1 VSMSGTLAK
10 SARPT
15 SANPFLQGNFAPV
28 EVETTAFD
36 LSVTGQIP
44 EELNGRLL
52 RIGPNPHGPV
62 DPARYHWFTGHGMV
76 HCLRLRGGK
85 AEWYRNRYVVSDEIA
100 AAIGRK
106 PLEGP
111 RGAFENANTNVVD
124 MGGRTYAIV
133 EAGGLPVEIDY
144 ELESVARSNLGGSLR
159 HGFTAHPKF
168 DPLTGELHALTYQPG
183 LQALSYLVVDADG
196 RSRNLAD
203 IPAPHCPMIHD
214 VAFTGRFAI
223 VLDLPV
229 TFDIK
234 QLGRG
239 FPFAWDAERTPRIG
253 LLPRDGNLA
262 GLRWIEAPS
271 CYVFHVMNAYDEGP
285 KNGEEGVVIDVV
297 RHPRM
302 FDRERRGPSEGEPI
316 LVRWRIDLATGKLSE
331 TVLDER
337 GCEFPRFNDAFG
349 GQPYR
354 YGYTAGTSALV
365 AFGGA
370 YKYDLTAGRTEVHDF
385 GPGRSTL
392 EPVFIPR
399 QGGASED
406 DGWVVSYV
414 YDANRDASDV
424 VILNAQDFE
433 GPPQAVI
440 HLPVRVPFGFHGNWL
455 PDPA

>member
-1 VSMSGTLAK
+1 MSMSETLAK
-10 SARPT
+10 PT
-15 SANPFLQGNFAPV
+15 PSVRANPFLQGNFAPV

-36 LSVTGQIP
+36 LQVDGQIP
-44 EELNGRLL
+44 EELQGRLL

-62 DPARYHWFTGHGMV
+62 DPEAYHWFVGHGMV
-76 HCLRLRGGK
+76 HGLRLRGGK
-85 AEWYRNRYVVSDEIA
+85 AEWYRNRFVTSDAIA
-100 AAIGRK
+100 APLGRK

-111 RGAFENANTNVVD
+111 RRAFDNANTNVID
-124 MGGRTYAIV
+124 MGGRAYAIV
-133 EAGGLPVEIDY
+133 EAGGLPVELDY
-144 ELESVARSNLGGSLR
+144 ELESVARSDLGGSLS

-168 DPLTGELHALTYQPG
+168 DPTTGELHALTYQPG
-183 LQALSYLVVDADG
+183 LQALSYLVVDGQG
-196 RSRNLAD
+196 RARNLAD

-214 VAFTGRFAI
+214 VAFTGRWLI

-229 TFDIK
+229 TFDMAS
-234 QLGRG
+234 LGHG
-239 FPFAWDAERTPRIG
+239 FPFAWNAEMTPRIG
-253 LLPRDGNLA
+253 LLPRDGDLA

-271 CYVFHVMNAYDEGP
+271 CYVFHVMNAYDEG
-285 KNGEEGVVIDVV
+285 NGLVIDVV

-302 FDRERRGPSEGEPI
+302 FDRERRGPGEGASI
-316 LVRWRIDLATGKLSE
+316 LVRWRIDLVTGSLSE

-354 YGYTAGTSALV
+354 YGYTAGHPGPAEFS
-365 AFGGA
+365 GA
-370 YKYDLTAGRTEVHDF
+370 YKYDLVAGRTEVHDY

-392 EPVFIPR
+392 EPVFIPCD
-399 QGGASED
+399 GAED

-440 HLPVRVPFGFHGNWL
+440 QLPVRVPYGFHGNWL
-455 PDPA
+455 PDAV

>member
-1 VSMSGTLAK
+1 MSMSGTLVKPAP
-10 SARPT
+10 ATR
-15 SANPFLQGNFAPV
+15 ANPFLQGNFAPV

-36 LSVTGQIP
+36 LPVVGQIP
-44 EELNGRLL
+44 AELQGRLL

-62 DPARYHWFTGHGMV
+62 DSERYHWFTGHGMV
-76 HCLRLRGGK
+76 HGLRLRGGK
-85 AEWYRNRYVVSDEIA
+85 AEWYRNRFVVSDEIA
-100 AAIGRK
+100 APLGRK

-111 RGAFENANTNVVD
+111 RGPFDNANTNVID

-133 EAGGLPVEIDY
+133 EAGGLPVQIDY
-144 ELESVARSNLGGSLR
+144 ELESVARSDLSSSLR

-168 DPLTGELHALTYQPG
+168 DPLSGELHALTYQPG
-183 LQALSYLVVDADG
+183 LQALSYLVVDAQG
-196 RSRNLAD
+196 RSRNVAD

-214 VAFTGRFAI
+214 VAFTGRWVI

-229 TFDIK
+229 TFNMASI
-234 QLGRG
+234 GHG
-239 FPFAWDAERTPRIG
+239 FPFAWDAERMPRIG
-253 LLPRDGNLA
+253 LLPRDGDLA

-271 CYVFHVMNAYDEGP
+271 CYVFHVMNAYDEG
-285 KNGEEGVVIDVV
+285 EGLVVDVV

-302 FDRERRGPSEGEPI
+302 FDRERRGPNEGEPI
-316 LVRWRIDLATGKLSE
+316 LVRWRIDLATGGLSE

-354 YGYTAGTSALV
+354 FGYTAGASSLLE
-365 AFGGA
+365 FGGA
-370 YKYDLTAGRTEVHDF
+370 YKYDLTAGRTEAHDY
-385 GPGRSTL
+385 GAGRSTL

-414 YDANRDASDV
+414 YDAGRDASDV

-433 GPPQAVI
+433 GPPAAVI
-440 HLPVRVPFGFHGNWL
+440 QLPVRVPYGFHGNWL
-455 PDPA
+455 PDVA